1 MKKTIILAI
10 AALMTFSVSS
20 AYAATTDVAAQSSL
34 TDNKPA
40 KKKKGELKEVT
51 FNVHLHCENCMKK
64 VQENIS
70 FEKGVKDLHVCLDD
84 QTVSI
89 KYDAAKTTEDK
100 LEAAIEELGYPVSG
114 KRQGGHA
121 HGQAH
126 EHSHDHSHD
135 HSHGHNH

>member
-10 AALMTFSVSS
+10 AALMTVSLSS
-20 AYAATTDVAAQSSL
+20 AYAATTDMTAQSSL
-34 TDNKPA
+34 TDKKPA
-40 KKKKGELKEVT
+40 KKQKELKEVT
-51 FNVHLHCENCMKK
+51 FNVHLHCENCVKK

-100 LEAAIEELGYPVSG
+100 LEAAIEKLGYPVSG
-114 KRQGGHA
+114 KREGGHSHGNDHA
-121 HGQAH
+121 HGHSH
-126 EHSHDHSHD
+126 EH
-135 HSHGHNH
+135 NN

>member
-20 AYAATTDVAAQSSL
+20 AYAASTEVADPSSL
-34 TDNKPA
+34 TDKKPA
-40 KKKKGELKEVT
+40 KKKGELKEVT

-100 LEAAIEELGYPVSG
+100 LKAAIEDLGYPVSG
-114 KRQGGHA
+114 KREGG
-121 HGQAH
+121 
-126 EHSHDHSHD
+126 
-135 HSHGHNH
+135 HSHGQQTEHTHEHGHEHGHN

>member
-10 AALMTFSVSS
+10 AALMTVSVSS
-20 AYAATTDVAAQSSL
+20 AYAATTDLTAQSSL

-70 FEKGVKDLHVCLDD
+70 FEKGVKGLHVCLDD

-89 KYDAAKTTEDK
+89 KYDAEKTTEDK
-100 LEAAIEELGYPVSG
+100 LEAAIEKLGYPVSG

-121 HGQAH
+121 HGQSH
-126 EHSHDHSHD
+126 EHSHD

>member
-1 MKKTIILAI
+1 MKKTIIFAI

-20 AYAATTDVAAQSSL
+20 SYAATSEVSNPSSL
-34 TDNKPA
+34 TDKKPA
-40 KKKKGELKEVT
+40 KKGELKEVT

-100 LEAAIEELGYPVSG
+100 LEAAIEKLGYPVSG
-114 KRQGGHA
+114 KRQGGH
-121 HGQAH
+121 
-126 EHSHDHSHD
+126 
-135 HSHGHNH
+135 GHNH

>member
-10 AALMTFSVSS
+10 AALMTFSASY
-20 AYAATTDVAAQSSL
+20 AYAATTDVTDQSVL
-34 TDNKPA
+34 TDKKPA
-40 KKKKGELKEVT
+40 KKKGELKEVT

-70 FEKGVKDLHVCLDD
+70 FEKGVKDLHVCLED

-100 LEAAIEELGYPVSG
+100 LKAAIEELGYPVSG
-114 KRQGGHA
+114 KREGGHA
-121 HGQAH
+121 HGHSH
-126 EHSHDHSHD
+126 EH
-135 HSHGHNH
+135 NH